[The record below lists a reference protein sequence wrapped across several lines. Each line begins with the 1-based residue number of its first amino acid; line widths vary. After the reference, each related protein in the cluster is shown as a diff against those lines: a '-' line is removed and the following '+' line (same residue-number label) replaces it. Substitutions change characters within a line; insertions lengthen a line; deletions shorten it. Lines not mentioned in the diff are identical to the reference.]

1 MKYLRIIKD
10 FIKHY
15 SSLAL
20 PVGLLLAAVIVFF
33 VTKGINSGVQE
44 SVASSLNTGEAVSRF
59 LRNAPSAEEAEA
71 ELAYQ
76 QKHKTDAE
84 RVQQLVHL
92 TTQRELIAYNIFP
105 EPTDRSRY
113 IFDNYAKKYIEA
125 VTEMFNEVN
134 AGDAPSE
141 NELQADL
148 AGAANTRNMRNV
160 DENTQKIIDARC
172 KARARSIGLYA
183 RPQVFDWYN
192 YWSQYQYSGRASAIY
207 DCWYSQIAFWVY
219 QDVMDTIITLKGDH
233 NSLLASPVKRL
244 GRVSFRSL
252 SAINLQTMDKS
263 KATAQKDV
271 PYMITDQRPPILVE
285 DSWTGRVGDE
295 ERDVF
300 HFSISVIVEVD
311 KVPDFMRELCS
322 AKEHVF
328 RGWDGK
334 SEPVNG
340 MHNQITI
347 LNSKIEPVD
356 RESPV
361 HKNYRYGASAVVQWS
376 GVCEYVLRKEAY
388 AEIIPEAITA
398 ELQEED

>member
-1 MKYLRIIKD
+1 MKYLKIVKD

-15 SSLAL
+15 SSMAL
-20 PVGLLLAAVIVFF
+20 PAGLLLAAVIVFLIA
-33 VTKGINSGVQE
+33 KHINSGVQE
-44 SVASSLNTGEAVSRF
+44 SVADSLDTGEAVSRF
-59 LRNAPSAEEAEA
+59 LRDAPSVEQAQA
-71 ELAYQ
+71 ELAFQ

-84 RVQQLVHL
+84 KVQQLVMQ

-105 EPTDRSRY
+105 EPTDMSRY
-113 IFDNYAKKYIEA
+113 IFDYYAENYIKAIDQ
-125 VTEMFNEVN
+125 MFQEIN

-148 AGAANTRNMRNV
+148 AGTANTRSMRNI
-160 DENTQKIIDARC
+160 DENTKKIIDARC

-207 DCWYSQIAFWVY
+207 DCWYSQLAYWVY
-219 QDVMDTIITLKGDH
+219 EDVMETIKKLKGDH

-252 SAINLQTMDKS
+252 SSINLQPMDQTKS
-263 KATAQKDV
+263 TAQKDV
-271 PYMITDQRPPILVE
+271 PFMITEERPPILVE
-285 DSWTGRVGDE
+285 NSWTGRVGDDQ
-295 ERDVF
+295 RDVF
-300 HFSISVIVEVD
+300 HFSLSVIVEVD

-334 SEPVNG
+334 SEPVKG
-340 MHNQITI
+340 VHNQITI
-347 LNSKIEPVD
+347 LNSIIEPVD
-356 RESPV
+356 RESPI

-388 AEIIPEAITA
+388 QEIIPEAITA